1 MLQKCNVKYINKL
14 YLLKMEYFLN
24 VKENVRIDKRIVY
37 NT

>member
-1 MLQKCNVKYINKL
+1 MLQYINKL

-24 VKENVRIDKRIVY
+24 VKENVCIDKYIVY